1 MKSSRAW
8 QYIIRSCSTKQE
20 EDGNKIHCQRCL
32 LCLGSVVTDQGIY
45 VTHCDWVMVVRST
58 CDLSM
63 QLLGASADT
72 KDAMVFQ
79 IQRSKLQVLD
89 ASHHDH
95 LQSIELK
102 DTWKSFENYLARRL
116 ISFSRSNAA
125 FQFKIVDRN
134 KKAYLTVSL
143 HQQSNSININNT
155 WPIVGMDVECDL
167 SDVFFSITCPW
178 LCTIG

>member
-1 MKSSRAW
+1 
-8 QYIIRSCSTKQE
+8 
-20 EDGNKIHCQRCL
+20 
-32 LCLGSVVTDQGIY
+32 
-45 VTHCDWVMVVRST
+45 MVVRSK

-79 IQRSKLQVLD
+79 IQRSKLQVFD

-95 LQSIELK
+95 LRSIELK

-125 FQFKIVDRN
+125 FQFKIIDRN

-143 HQQSNSININNT
+143 HQQSNSININDT
-155 WPIVGMDVECDL
+155 
-167 SDVFFSITCPW
+167 
-178 LCTIG
+178 